1 MGNGDHF
8 VRRNAEVFTL
18 QAGRGDKLGRGDIS
32 GWNAVLFKVRD
43 IVRTAR
49 YARPSRAHRLDHTVA
64 A

>member
-49 YARPSRAHRLDHTVA
+49 YARPSRAHRFDYTVTA
-64 A
+64 